1 MKRLASALLV
11 ATLAAACSSSS
22 GGSAAGSKASITVF
36 AAASLTKAFTQLGAD
51 FEAKHPGTRVTFSF
65 AASSALAQQVLAG
78 APADLFASASAKN
91 MKQVTD
97 AGDASDPQTFA
108 TNVAEIAAAPGVAVT
123 GVADLA
129 RPGLKVAL
137 CDSSVPCGALADQ
150 VLHNAHVTVKPVTR
164 GVDVKSTLAAVTNGS
179 ADAAIVYVTDV
190 LAAGSKVTGVPIP
203 AAVNASTGYEIATV
217 KGSHRTALAQ
227 AFEQLVLST
236 EGQAV
241 LATAG
246 FQRP

>member
-1 MKRLASALLV
+1 MRRIVSALLV
-11 ATLAAACSSSS
+11 ASLTAACSSSAR
-22 GGSAAGSKASITVF
+22 GSQTGITVF
-36 AAASLTKAFTQLGAD
+36 AAASLTKAFSQLGAD
-51 FEAKHPGTRVTFSF
+51 FEAAHPGTKVTFSF

-78 APADLFASASAKN
+78 APADVFASAGPKN

-97 AGDASDPQTFA
+97 AGDASDPTTVA
-108 TNVAEIAAAPGVAVT
+108 TNVAEIAAAPGAAVS
-123 GVADLA
+123 GLADLG

-150 VLHNAHVTVKPVTR
+150 VLRQAQVTVRPVTR

-203 AAVNASTGYEIATV
+203 AAVNASTAYEIATV
-217 KGSHRTALAQ
+217 KGSHDPTLAR
-227 AFEQLVLST
+227 AFAQLVLST

-246 FQRP
+246 FQGP

>member
-1 MKRLASALLV
+1 VRRATSAGLAVFLATGCSA
-11 ATLAAACSSSS
+11 SSPT
-22 GGSAAGSKASITVF
+22 SASKGSITVF
-36 AAASLTKAFTQLGAD
+36 AASSLSKAFTQLGAD
-51 FEAKHPGTRVTFSF
+51 FEAQHTGTKVTFSF

-78 APADLFASASAKN
+78 APADVFASASPRN

-97 AGDASDPQTFA
+97 AGDASDPKTFA
-108 TNVAEIAAAPGVAVT
+108 HNVAEIAAAPGSAVT
-123 GVADLA
+123 DLADLS

-150 VLHNAHVTVKPVTR
+150 VLRNAHVTVRPVTR
-164 GVDVKSTLAAVTNGS
+164 GVDVASTLAAVANGS

-190 LAAGSKVTGVPIP
+190 RAAGNKVTGIPIP
-203 AAVNASTGYEIATV
+203 AAVNASTAYEIATV
-217 KGSHRTALAQ
+217 KGSHDTALAE
-227 AFEQLVLST
+227 AFEQLVLSA
-236 EGQAV
+236 EGQAT